1 MINIE
6 SLGKHFGDKLIFSD
20 ITVTLPD
27 RGVVRLLGDSGSG
40 KTTLLRIIAGLDPDY
55 SGKIFRDGKV
65 SFAFQEYRLF
75 DSLTA
80 KENVLAVKNHTN
92 AEDAENAADM
102 LRKLRFED
110 ADMDKYPSDL
120 SGGMKQRVSVARA
133 LFAGRDIILLD
144 EPTKELDAELR
155 EILLGMISEASKSSL
170 VILVSH
176 IDDALSIPCVAEINL
191 NNYISTTK

>member
-6 SLGKHFGDKLIFSD
+6 SLGKRFGDKVIFSD
-20 ITVTLPD
+20 INITLPD

-40 KTTLLRIIAGLDPDY
+40 KTTLLRIIAGLDSDY
-55 SGKIFRDGKV
+55 SGKITREGKV

-75 DSLTA
+75 SSLTA
-80 KENVLAVKNHTN
+80 KENVLAVKNRAN
-92 AEDAENAADM
+92 AEDAENAADI

-110 ADMDKYPSDL
+110 ADIDKYPSDL

-155 EILLGMISEASKSSL
+155 EILLGMISEASKDAL

-176 IDDALSIPCVAEINL
+176 IDDALPIPCAAEINL
-191 NNYISTTK
+191 NDYISTAK